1 MRQEV
6 ERARIAGPQMRM
18 VEAKKTRAT
27 LDFQNLRVVDLSKR
41 LDPATERRRC
51 VLRRFLATTNGV
63 SGYWSDI
70 DIMSHLG
77 THLEF
82 PCHQNEEWKDG
93 SKIPVETFI
102 GRGVLLHLVTARPQQ
117 PIRRSDLD
125 TADRGRVQRGDVV
138 LLDSPYQSEPFVTS
152 PDDQRPDL
160 SEESAHWFLEKGVKC
175 VGWGEGIAIE
185 NYAEGCIPFHDILLG
200 NDILLLEVVMGLNQL
215 REDLFMVVFTP
226 LPIVGLDSC
235 PVRVLAVEG
244 LTFQS

>member
-1 MRQEV
+1 MET
-6 ERARIAGPQMRM
+6 
-18 VEAKKTRAT
+18 TRTKAT
-27 LDFQNLRVVDLSKR
+27 LDFRDLRVVDLSKR

-51 VLRRFLATTNGV
+51 VLRRYIATTNGV
-63 SGYWSDI
+63 SGFWSDI

-82 PCHQNEEWKDG
+82 PAHQKEEWKDG
-93 SKIPVETFI
+93 SQIPVETFF
-102 GRGVLLHLVTARPQQ
+102 GRGVLLNLETARPRQ

-125 TADRGRVQRGDVV
+125 AADRGRVQRGDVV
-138 LLDSPYQSEPFVTS
+138 FLDSPYHSEPFVSS

-160 SEESAHWFLEKGVKC
+160 SEESARWFLEKEVKC
-175 VGWGEGIAIE
+175 VGWGEGVAIE

-200 NDILLLEVVMGLNQL
+200 NDILLLEVVTGLSQL
-215 REDLFMVVFTP
+215 REDIFMVAFAP